1 MHRLLAPRSVLYAT
15 LAIIAFTS
23 GAVQAA
29 TSAESK
35 SPFIGQLVDDFTLSD
50 IHGQSHKLSDFS
62 DKKLVVVAFLGTE
75 CPLAKLYGQRLTEL
89 ADEYADRGVVF
100 LGINSNAQDSLAEL
114 TAYGRAH
121 DIEFPLLK
129 DVGNRV
135 ADAMGATRTPEVFL
149 LDQARTVCY
158 HGQIDDQY
166 NVGESRPDAGEYYLR
181 DAIEACLEDKP
192 IEMAATKPIGCL
204 IGRAKRA
211 SDESSVTYAK
221 EISRLLDKH
230 CIECHRPG
238 AIGPFALTSYED
250 AAGWADMLTEVVR
263 DQRMPPWHANP
274 RYGHFANART
284 MTDEEK
290 QLLYDWAE
298 HGAPQGD
305 LSELPEPRKFTDGW
319 RLSREPDQMVAMAEK
334 AYQVPAEGTV
344 DYQYFAV
351 DPGFTEDKYICGA
364 EVIPGDPS
372 VVHHVIVY
380 VSPPRDSKTR
390 GTGWLT
396 SYVPGHEVME
406 YEPGRARF
414 VPAGSKFVFQM
425 HYTPN
430 GKATEDITKVGV
442 IFADPETVTEEVVS
456 VAAAQPMFE
465 IPPGAPS
472 HRVDAFIRWFPKG
485 GKLLSMSPHMHVRG
499 KEFRFAAVYPDG
511 RREMLLDVPKYDFN
525 WQHGYKLAE
534 PLEIPDGF
542 VVHCIARFDNSEAN
556 LSNPDP
562 TAKVRWGDQT
572 SEEMMIGFF
581 DVAIPKGEW
590 QRQMSEEIP
599 NARDRRRATRL
610 ADGIVA
616 EFANRAER
624 RRGG

>member
-1 MHRLLAPRSVLYAT
+1 MAAPSAD
-15 LAIIAFTS
+15 
-23 GAVQAA
+23 AA
-29 TSAESK
+29 EKTK
-35 SPFIGQLVDDFTLSD
+35 SPYVGQLVEDFALSD
-50 IHGQSHKLSDFS
+50 IHGQSCKLSDFS
-62 DKKLVVVAFLGTE
+62 DKRLVVVAFLGTE
-75 CPLAKLYGQRLTEL
+75 CPLAKLYGRRLTEL
-89 ADEYADRGVVF
+89 ASKYADRGVAF
-100 LGINSNAQDSLAEL
+100 LGINANAQDSLAEL
-114 TAYGRAH
+114 TAYGRTH
-121 DIEFPLLK
+121 EIEFPLLK

-135 ADAMGATRTPEVFL
+135 SDAMGATRTPEVFL

-166 NVGESRPDAGEYYLR
+166 NVGESRPGAGEHYLR
-181 DAIEACLEDKP
+181 KAIEACLEGKP
-192 IEMAATKPIGCL
+192 IEISTTKPIGCL

-211 SDESSVTYAK
+211 SDESNVTYAR
-221 EISRLLDKH
+221 EVSRLLDKH
-230 CIECHRPG
+230 CVECHRPG
-238 AIGPFALTSYED
+238 AIGPFALTNYDD
-250 AAGWADMLTEVVR
+250 AAGWADMLAEVVR

-274 RYGHFANART
+274 RYGHFANARG

-305 LSELPEPRKFTDGW
+305 LSDLPKPRKFTEGW
-319 RLSREPDQMVAMAEK
+319 RLSREPDQVVAMAEK
-334 AYQVPAEGTV
+334 PYQVQAEGLV

-351 DPGFTEDKYICGA
+351 DPGFTEDKYISAA

-380 VSPPRDSKTR
+380 VSSPRDSRTR

-406 YEPGRARF
+406 FEPGRARL
-414 VPAGSKFVFQM
+414 VAAGSKFVFQM

-430 GKATEDITKVGV
+430 GKATEDISKVGI

-465 IPPGAPS
+465 IPPGASS

-485 GKLLSMSPHMHVRG
+485 GKLLSLSPHMHVRG

-511 RREMLLDVPKYDFN
+511 RREMLLDVPRFDFN
-525 WQHGYKLAE
+525 WQHSYLLAE
-534 PLEIPDGF
+534 PLEIPDDF
-542 VVHCIARFDNSEAN
+542 VVHCIARFDNSEEN

-572 SEEMMIGFF
+572 MEEMMIGFF

-590 QRQMSEEIP
+590 QRQMSEKIP
-599 NARDRRRATRL
+599 NARERARATRL
-610 ADGIVA
+610 ADGIAADFVD
-616 EFANRAER
+616 RAER
-624 RRGG
+624 RRSR